1 MSTTLIAK
9 PFLGWQD
16 FAEMFNCGRSKALLL
31 MHGGAVAGLVYLLL
45 RVVRTRANRRFVT
58 HLCDAVFV
66 LTGAALFAA
75 YLFLANYGTVRGFL
89 SASFLLGFATVYI
102 LFAPLF
108 ARITQKIRKK

>member
-1 MSTTLIAK
+1 MRDVTGQ
-9 PFLGWQD
+9 PF
-16 FAEMFNCGRSKALLL
+16 EALLL
-31 MHGGAVAGLVYLLL
+31 MHGGAVTGIVYLLL
-45 RVVRTRANRRFVT
+45 RIVRNRADKRLVT

-66 LTGAALFAA
+66 LSGAAIFAG

-89 SASFLLGFATVYI
+89 TASFLLGFAAVYM

>member
-1 MSTTLIAK
+1 MRDVTGQ
-9 PFLGWQD
+9 PF
-16 FAEMFNCGRSKALLL
+16 EALLL

-66 LTGAALFAA
+66 LTGATLFAA

-89 SASFLLGFATVYI
+89 SASFLLGFAAVYI